1 MDNLRSICHSST
13 DDPMTF
19 SQTIATLADWSHST
33 RSLYARF
40 VLQMLSCSGRVLRGL
55 VRQMMVTVA
64 MSAMMMK
71 SDPTTKTMLK
81 VTMSMMTTMTT
92 GLHRDFQNDRSSS
105 PLSTVQVACIQGVL
119 WSTKCCCLLFGWV
132 ARPCTGLCSN
142 AFPWEW
148 LRNSSFPTL
157 PCQTLSYR
165 FACILARACAF
176 DIARQRGGAP
186 RSFQKLCLCA
196 ESR

>member
-1 MDNLRSICHSST
+1 
-13 DDPMTF
+13 MTF
-19 SQTIATLADWSHST
+19 SQTVATLTDWSHST
-33 RSLYARF
+33 RSPCALF
-40 VLQMLSCSGRVLRGL
+40 LKQMLSCSGRVLQGQ

-64 MSAMMMK
+64 MSAMMMR
-71 SDPTTKTMLK
+71 SNPTKKTMLK
-81 VTMSMMTTMTT
+81 VTMSMMTTMST

-105 PLSTVQVACIQGVL
+105 PLSTVQVACVHGVL
-119 WSTKCCCLLFGWV
+119 WSTKCCCLLFGCV
-132 ARPCTGLCSN
+132 ARPCTGLCNN

-157 PCQTLSYR
+157 PCSTLSYR

-176 DIARQRGGAP
+176 DIARQRGSAP

-196 ESR
+196 EST